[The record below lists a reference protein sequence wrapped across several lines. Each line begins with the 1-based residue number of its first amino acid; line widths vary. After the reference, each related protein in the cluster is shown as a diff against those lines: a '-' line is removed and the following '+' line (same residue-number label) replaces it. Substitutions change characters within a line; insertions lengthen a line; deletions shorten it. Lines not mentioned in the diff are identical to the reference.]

1 MASLVIQRGPFHP
14 AFINYDLSKMKKI
27 ALLTSGGDAPG
38 MNAAIRAT
46 VLACEFNNLTCV
58 GFFHGYNGLIED
70 EAVVLSST
78 AVNNEIKNGGTLLK
92 SARCPAMMNETG
104 VKQACNTLLK
114 HDIDALVVIGG
125 DGSFHGLQAIKQ
137 YWNGQVIGLPGT
149 IDNDLF
155 GCDKTIGFATA
166 VNTATQAIDKIR
178 DTANAFDRV
187 FIVEVMGRHSGHIAF
202 QVGLSCGAESIFSF
216 ENYSNDTH
224 DMLLSQLIS
233 QIKQQQQNRHASYVI
248 VLAENLWPGS
258 ANALKEQLQAQGQIE
273 SAICILGHI
282 QRGGDPVPEDRVL
295 ATQLGLAAV
304 EAILNNEDNIMLGFV
319 AGTLSKTTLQD
330 AITIYKPVDEY
341 LALAHQNALTHY
353 LK

>member
-1 MASLVIQRGPFHP
+1 
-14 AFINYDLSKMKKI
+14 MKKI

-38 MNAAIRAT
+38 MNAAIRAV
-46 VLACEFNNLTCV
+46 VLACEFNAFSCI

-70 EAVVLSST
+70 EATDLTSAT
-78 AVNNEIKNGGTLLK
+78 VNNEIKNGGTLLK
-92 SARCPAMMNETG
+92 SARCRAMLSETG

-114 HDIDALVVIGG
+114 HNIDALIVIGG

-137 YWNGQVIGLPGT
+137 FWHGLVIGLPGT

-202 QVGLSCGAESIFSF
+202 QVGLSCGAESIYSS
-216 ENYSNDTH
+216 ENYANDEH
-224 DMLLSQLIS
+224 EEILSTLIA
-233 QIKQQQQNRHASYVI
+233 QIKQQQQNRQASYVI
-248 VLAENLWPGS
+248 VLTENLWPGGAS
-258 ANALKEQLQAQGQIE
+258 ALKEQLQTQGHID

-295 ATQLGLAAV
+295 ATQLGMSAV
-304 EAILNNEDNIMLGFV
+304 EAILNGEDSIMLGYV
-319 AGTLSKTTLQD
+319 ANQLTKTPLQD
-330 AITIYKPVDEY
+330 AITIDKPVGEY
-341 LALAHQNALTHY
+341 LVHAQQNILTHY

>member
-1 MASLVIQRGPFHP
+1 
-14 AFINYDLSKMKKI
+14 MKKI

-38 MNAAIRAT
+38 MNAAIRAI
-46 VLACEFNNLTCV
+46 VLACEFNSLSCI

-70 EAVVLSST
+70 EAIYLSSA
-78 AVNNEIKNGGTLLK
+78 AVDGEIKKGGTLLK
-92 SARCPAMMNETG
+92 SARCPAMMTNTG
-104 VKQACNTLLK
+104 VKQACNTLQK
-114 HDIDALVVIGG
+114 HDIDALIVIGG
-125 DGSFHGLQAIKQ
+125 DGSFQGLQAIKQ
-137 YWNGQVIGLPGT
+137 FWDGLVIGLPGT

-216 ENYSNDTH
+216 ENYSNEQH
-224 DMLLSQLIS
+224 DSLLSHLIA
-233 QIKQQQQNRHASYVI
+233 QIKKQQQNRHSSYVI
-248 VLAENLWPGS
+248 VLAENLWPGG
-258 ANALKEQLQAQGQIE
+258 ANALKEQLLAQGKIE

-295 ATQLGLAAV
+295 ATQLGLTAV
-304 EAILNNEDNIMLGFV
+304 EAILNSEDNIMLGLV
-319 AGTLSKTTLQD
+319 ANQLTKTPLHD
-330 AITIYKPVDEY
+330 AISINKPVDEY
-341 LALAHQNALTHY
+341 LLLAHQTTLTHY

>member
-1 MASLVIQRGPFHP
+1 
-14 AFINYDLSKMKKI
+14 MKKI

-38 MNAAIRAT
+38 MNAAIRAV
-46 VLACEFNNLTCV
+46 VLACEYNNLSCI

-70 EAVVLSST
+70 EAIYLSSKT
-78 AVNNEIKNGGTLLK
+78 VNGEIKKGGTLLK

-104 VKQACNTLLK
+104 VKQATNTLQK
-114 HDIDALVVIGG
+114 HDIDALIVIGG

-137 YWNGQVIGLPGT
+137 FWDGQVIGLPGT

-216 ENYSNDTH
+216 ENYSNNKH
-224 DMLLSQLIS
+224 DAQLSNLIV
-233 QIKQQQQNRHASYVI
+233 QIKKQQQNRDSSYVI
-248 VLAENLWPGS
+248 VLAENLWPGG
-258 ANALKEQLQAQGQIE
+258 ANALKEQLLAQGEIE

-295 ATQLGLAAV
+295 ATQLGLTAV
-304 EAILNNEDNIMLGFV
+304 EVILNNDDNIMLGLI
-319 AGTLSKTTLQD
+319 ANQLTKTPLRD
-330 AITIYKPVDEY
+330 AISINKPVDEY
-341 LALAHQNALTHY
+341 LVFAHQNTLTHY

>member
-1 MASLVIQRGPFHP
+1 
-14 AFINYDLSKMKKI
+14 MKKV

-38 MNAAIRAT
+38 MNAAIRAI
-46 VLACEFNNLTCV
+46 VLSCEYKNLSCF
-58 GFFHGYNGLIED
+58 GFYHGYNGLIED
-70 EAVVLSST
+70 HLLPLSSQL
-78 AVNNEIKNGGTLLK
+78 VNAEIKNGGTLLK
-92 SARCPAMMNETG
+92 SARCPAMMTDTG

-114 HDIDALVVIGG
+114 HEIDALIVIGG
-125 DGSFHGLQAIKQ
+125 DGSFHGLLAIKAH
-137 YWNGQVIGLPGT
+137 WHGQVIGLPGT
-149 IDNDLF
+149 IDNDLY

-216 ENYSNDTH
+216 ENYSNEKH
-224 DMLLSQLIS
+224 DIILEDLIEKI
-233 QIKQQQQNRHASYVI
+233 QKQQLNRHASYLI

-258 ANALKEQLQAQGQIE
+258 ANALQEQLKSQGNIE
-273 SAICILGHI
+273 SAICILGHT

-295 ATQLGLAAV
+295 ATQLGLKAV
-304 EAILNNEDNIMLGFV
+304 DALIKGEDKVMLG
-319 AGTLSKTTLQD
+319 LSASQLTKTDLNK
-330 AITIYKPVDEY
+330 AVSINKPVSDE
-341 LALAHQNALTHY
+341 LVNAHKGPLTHY